1 MQCYATALLIRA
13 ILDFVADI
21 LPAPE
26 ALAPETSPS
35 PHKQGLGSVRAVY
48 FLYYAAY
55 GIFVTY
61 INLYYQSI
69 GLSGTQI
76 GLINTLSPLVGIFS
90 GTLWGMVN
98 DRFGRI
104 RLLLLVTASGAI
116 LSVLGLSRAQTFL
129 SIMPLAGI
137 YSLFTSPIP
146 PLLDNINLSIL
157 GGRREHYGRQ
167 RIFGSIGYILTTWGF
182 GLILQRIGLSYL
194 FISCALFMLLLC
206 LALTWLPD
214 QPVTWTQSLRR
225 GLTALFRQPDW
236 IFFSASVFL
245 LWMASSGMYNFLGIY
260 LKSIGGTDS
269 LVGTASSLTAISEA
283 PIMLFSA
290 FLVGKF
296 GSKRLLYAAFFLY
309 GVRMLLYSL
318 MPSPLWA
325 LPIAL
330 MHGSTFGFFWIASV
344 THVNSLA
351 PENLKATSQ
360 GLFWTTMNLANV
372 VGSPIS
378 GLLYDHIGPSALFR
392 LFAGYCAAALLL
404 FVLWNALL
412 AKRRAKNKSSLMV
425 S

>member
-1 MQCYATALLIRA
+1 VA
-13 ILDFVADI
+13 ISPQTN
-21 LPAPE
+21 PAPGGR
-26 ALAPETSPS
+26 
-35 PHKQGLGSVRAVY
+35 GLGSIRAVY

-55 GIFVTY
+55 GIFITY

-76 GLINTLSPLVGIFS
+76 GLINTLAPLVGIFS

-104 RLLLLVTASGAI
+104 RLLLLVTCTGTI

-129 SIMPLAGI
+129 SIMPLAGL

-157 GGRREHYGRQ
+157 GGRRQAYGRQ
-167 RIFGSIGYILTTWGF
+167 RIFGSVGYILTTWGF

-194 FISCALFMLLLC
+194 FVSCALFMLLAC
-206 LALTWLPD
+206 LALAWLPN
-214 QPVTWTQSLRR
+214 QPVKWTQSLRK
-225 GLTALFRQPDW
+225 GLSALFRQPDW

-260 LKSIGGTDS
+260 LKSMGGSDS
-269 LVGTASSLTAISEA
+269 LVGSSSSLSAITET
-283 PIMLFSA
+283 PVMLFSA
-290 FLVGKF
+290 YLVGKF
-296 GSKRLLYAAFFLY
+296 GSKRLLYVAFFLY
-309 GVRMLLYSL
+309 SLRMLLYGL
-318 MPSPLWA
+318 MPSPNWA
-325 LPIAL
+325 LAIAL

-372 VGSPIS
+372 VGSPI
-378 GLLYDHIGPSALFR
+378 GGVLYDRIGPASLFK
-392 LFAGYCAAALLL
+392 LFAGYCAAAFLL
-404 FVLWNALL
+404 FLLWNAVLS
-412 AKRRAKNKSSLMV
+412 KRRERKKASLMV

>member
-1 MQCYATALLIRA
+1 MSELA
-13 ILDFVADI
+13 
-21 LPAPE
+21 PAPQAIASANPPAASRR
-26 ALAPETSPS
+26 ALN
-35 PHKQGLGSVRAVY
+35 GVRGAY

-104 RLLLLVTASGAI
+104 RLLLLLTSTGGI
-116 LSVLGLSRAQTFL
+116 LSVLGLSQFRTFL
-129 SIMPLAGI
+129 AIMPLAGL

-157 GGRREHYGRQ
+157 GSRRQQYGRQ

-182 GLILQRIGLSYL
+182 GLILQRIGLSYM
-194 FISCALFMLLLC
+194 FISYALILLVLC
-206 LALTWLPD
+206 LALTWLPN

-225 GLTALFRQPDW
+225 GLTSLVRQPDW

-260 LKSIGGTDS
+260 LKQIGGTDS
-269 LVGTASSLTAISEA
+269 LVGLASSLTAISET
-283 PIMLFSA
+283 PVMLFSA

-296 GSKRLLYAAFFLY
+296 GSKRLLYVAFFLY
-309 GVRMLLYSL
+309 AVRMLFYSL
-318 MPSPLWA
+318 MPSAVWA

-344 THVNSLA
+344 THVNTLA

-360 GLFWTTMNLANV
+360 GLFWTVMNLANV

-378 GLLYDHIGPSALFR
+378 GVLYDHIGPSALFR
-392 LFAGYCAAALLL
+392 LFAGYCAAAFLL
-404 FVLWNALL
+404 FVLWNTILS
-412 AKRRAKNKSSLMV
+412 KRRARKKSRLMV
-425 S
+425 

>member
-1 MQCYATALLIRA
+1 MT
-13 ILDFVADI
+13 DI
-21 LPAPE
+21 PPAPQ
-26 ALAPETSPS
+26 ALASEIQPS
-35 PHKQGLGSVRAVY
+35 PTGRGLGSVKAVY

-55 GIFVTY
+55 GIFITY

-76 GLINTLSPLVGIFS
+76 GLINTLAPLVGIFS

-104 RLLLLVTASGAI
+104 RLLLLLTSTGTI

-129 SIMPLAGI
+129 SIMPLAGL

-167 RIFGSIGYILTTWGF
+167 RIFGSVGYILTTWGF
-182 GLILQRIGLSYL
+182 GLILQRIGLPYL
-194 FISCALFMLLLC
+194 FVSCALFMLLLC
-206 LALTWLPD
+206 LALTWLPN
-214 QPVTWTQSLRR
+214 QPVNWTQSLRR

-260 LKSIGGTDS
+260 LKSMGGTDS
-269 LVGTASSLTAISEA
+269 LVGMSSSLSAITET
-283 PIMLFSA
+283 PVMLFSA

-296 GSKRLLYAAFFLY
+296 GSKRLLYVAFFLY
-309 GVRMLLYSL
+309 SVRMLFYGL
-318 MPSPLWA
+318 MPSAVWA

-351 PENLKATSQ
+351 PDNLKATSQ

-378 GLLYDHIGPSALFR
+378 GVLYDRIGPSALFK
-392 LFAGYCAAALLL
+392 LFSGYCAAAFLL
-404 FVLWNALL
+404 FVLWNTVLS
-412 AKRRAKNKSSLMV
+412 KRRARNKSGLMV
-425 S
+425 